1 MKKPLQIALAFLYF
15 RYIILKIR
23 KIGGKK
29 MNEVLKAIKERRSI
43 RKYKSDMLPKEI
55 IDQVIES
62 GLYAAS
68 GKGQQS
74 PIIIS
79 VTNKELRDKLSRMN
93 CEIGGWKE
101 GFDPFFNA
109 PVVLIVLAP
118 KDWANKT
125 YDGSLV
131 MGNMMLAAHALN
143 IGSCWINRARQE
155 FETEE
160 GKEILKSF
168 GIEGEY
174 EGIGHCILGY
184 VDGEYPSVP
193 ARKPNRVYYVE

>member
-1 MKKPLQIALAFLYF
+1 MEIRHNNIRIELFTKNLLGKAIAKLHWLFCIF
-15 RYIILKIR
+15 RCIIVKIR
-23 KIGGKK
+23 K
-29 MNEVLKAIKERRSI
+29 
-43 RKYKSDMLPKEI
+43 
-55 IDQVIES
+55 IES

-74 PIIIS
+74 PIVIS

-93 CEIGGWKE
+93 CKIGGWKE

-109 PVVLIVLAP
+109 PVVLVVLAP
-118 KDWANKT
+118 KDWANKI

-143 IGSCWINRARQE
+143 IGSCWINRAKQE

-160 GKEILKSF
+160 GNEILKSL

>member
-1 MKKPLQIALAFLYF
+1 MD
-15 RYIILKIR
+15 
-23 KIGGKK
+23 
-29 MNEVLKAIKERRSI
+29 EVLKAIKERRSI
-43 RKYKSDMLPKEI
+43 RKFKSDMLPKEI

-109 PVVLIVLAP
+109 PVVLVVLAP

-131 MGNMMLAAHALN
+131 MGNLMNAAHAV
-143 IGSCWINRARQE
+143 GVDSCWIHRARE
-155 FETEE
+155 VFASEE
-160 GKEILKSF
+160 GKALKAEWGVPESY
-168 GIEGEY
+168 I
-174 EGIGHCILGY
+174 GIGHCVLGY
-184 VDGEYPSVP
+184 RSGEYPEAK
-193 ARKPNRVYYVE
+193 ARKDGFVIRV

>member
-1 MKKPLQIALAFLYF
+1 LAFLYF
-15 RYIILKIR
+15 GYIIVEIR

-79 VTNKELRDKLSRMN
+79 ITNKELRDKLSRMN

-160 GKEILKSF
+160 GKEILKSL

-193 ARKPNRVYYVE
+193 VRKANRVYYVD

>member
-1 MKKPLQIALAFLYF
+1 
-15 RYIILKIR
+15 
-23 KIGGKK
+23 

-109 PVVLIVLAP
+109 PVVLVVLAP

-143 IGSCWINRARQE
+143 IGSC
-155 FETEE
+155 
-160 GKEILKSF
+160 
-168 GIEGEY
+168 
-174 EGIGHCILGY
+174 
-184 VDGEYPSVP
+184 
-193 ARKPNRVYYVE
+193 

>member
-1 MKKPLQIALAFLYF
+1 
-15 RYIILKIR
+15 
-23 KIGGKK
+23 

-93 CEIGGWKE
+93 CEI
-101 GFDPFFNA
+101 
-109 PVVLIVLAP
+109 
-118 KDWANKT
+118 
-125 YDGSLV
+125 
-131 MGNMMLAAHALN
+131 ALN

-160 GKEILKSF
+160 GKEILKSL

-193 ARKPNRVYYVE
+193 ARKANRVYYVE

>member
-1 MKKPLQIALAFLYF
+1 LAILSF

-62 GLYAAS
+62 GLFAAS

-79 VTNKELRDKLSRMN
+79 VTNKELRNKLSRMN

-109 PVVLIVLAP
+109 PVVLVVLAP
-118 KDWANKT
+118 KDWANKA

-160 GKEILKSF
+160 GKEILKSL

-193 ARKPNRVYYVE
+193 ARKANRVYYVD